1 LTHRLFVLFVLTL
14 SCLYLT
20 AQSESIIIRLG
31 DKDYQSLQD
40 LLIEVESNSPYS
52 FSYNAN
58 AIPLDKPVSLLSE
71 NLSLSEILEN
81 ISLHFSLVCSVDDK
95 SMKILLRPQNA
106 LKLYGLIL
114 DALSGES
121 IMGATIVT
129 NDTYLGSSGENGYFN
144 IVRPTQFNS
153 AELSI
158 YAIGYDPQM
167 IDLGK
172 LEKDEL
178 VIQLIPRQDIEVI
191 IRPGEEFEFSTTNA
205 ISVQALKSHFGTA
218 GNNDLIQAVKFKSG
232 VSPGSEGQ
240 NGYISRGGTPHQN
253 LILVDDMPIYEA
265 SHLGGLS
272 SIFLPDAI
280 KSIELF
286 KSEFPARYGGRV
298 SSVLDVRLKDGN
310 RKEFSRSIA
319 AGLEG
324 MTAHLDGPISRNTS
338 ININGRLSWFTEFAR
353 PVVRN
358 YTDVTDLNLNYRD
371 LYAKITHWLS
381 GTSRISF
388 STYLGE
394 DLVRI
399 LRDKKDD
406 LNTGFRDLNKI
417 EWGNKFASLSWHQ
430 LISDNINL
438 KINAGTSSYDYT
450 SRGSYEVIYEAMNT
464 LEDREFDILS
474 VSELRDK
481 SLKLELDIYTNV
493 KGRFRLGAEFT
504 NHANRPSITEREI
517 FADEDEE
524 ILLVDTLYSAQ
535 FFNVYAENR
544 IDLNSNLELTAG
556 ARWSNYFIN
565 EKHYNYL
572 EPRIKLAYRN
582 SGIQWSI
589 NYTRASQFIH
599 LLSNPGP
606 GLPSELWVPST
617 PRVPPEL
624 SHNISLQLSRPSHTL
639 SFGGA
644 LWFRR
649 FSNLIEYSNST
660 DIIYSIIIDN
670 ELYQVEVDNTN
681 WENRV
686 STGTGRAYG
695 FDLWTAFSIGK
706 FDAKTNYTI
715 GRSERQFENI
725 DAGVYFPSKFDTPHL
740 FSSQLLYNISEN
752 KSLLFNWQY
761 TTGTTY
767 SLLDTEQLTPD
778 GRSVLV
784 PSSRNN
790 FRLPDFHHLDI
801 HYRVYKSLE
810 QGELKIDIGIY
821 NIYNRLN
828 AFYEYLSQ
836 DTEQAAA
843 ELVKISIY
851 PILPQFNLSYSW

>member
-1 LTHRLFVLFVLTL
+1 LINRLFYLIVFILF
-14 SCLYLT
+14 CLDLE
-20 AQSESIIIRLG
+20 AQSESLILRL
-31 DKDYQSLQD
+31 DSKDYLSLQD
-40 LLIEVESNSPYS
+40 LLVEIENKCNYS
-52 FSYNAN
+52 FSFNAN
-58 AIPLDKPVSLLSE
+58 AIPLKEPISLKSE
-71 NLSLSEILEN
+71 ALSLSEILEQ
-81 ISLHFSLVCSVDDK
+81 IKVQFSIVASIDSN
-95 SMKILLRPQNA
+95 SMKILLKPQED
-106 LKLYGLIL
+106 LRLYGLVL

-121 IMGATIVT
+121 IIGATIVA
-129 NDTYLGSSGENGYFN
+129 NETYLGSSGENGYFN
-144 IVRPTQFNS
+144 IIKPSEINS
-153 AELSI
+153 EAIGI
-158 YAIGYDPQM
+158 YALGYVSQF
-167 IDLGK
+167 IDLNK
-172 LEKDEL
+172 IEEDEF
-178 VIQLIPRQDIEVI
+178 IIRLIPRQDIEII
-191 IRPGEEFEFSTTNA
+191 IRPGDEFEFSNTNS
-205 ISVQALKSHFGTA
+205 ISVQELKSHFGTA

-232 VSPGSEGQ
+232 ISPGSEGQ
-240 NGYISRGGTPHQN
+240 NGYISRGGSPHQN

-310 RKEFSRSIA
+310 RKEFSRSIGV
-319 AGLEG
+319 GLEG
-324 MTAHLDGPISRNTS
+324 LTAHLDGPLSKNTS

-353 PVVRN
+353 PIVRN
-358 YTDVTDLNLNYRD
+358 YTDVTDLNLNYKD

-399 LRDKKDD
+399 LRDKKDAMD
-406 LNTGFRDLNKI
+406 TGFRDLNKI
-417 EWGNKFASLSWHQ
+417 EWGNRFASLSWHQ
-430 LISDNINL
+430 LLSDNINL
-438 KINAGTSSYDYT
+438 KVNAGISSYDYT
-450 SRGSYEVIYEAMNT
+450 SRGSYELIYEAMNS
-464 LEDREFDILS
+464 LENREFDILS

-481 SLKLELDIYTNV
+481 SLKLELDIYTNNM
-493 KGRFRLGAEFT
+493 GRFRIGSEFT
-504 NHANRPSITEREI
+504 DHANRPSITEREI

-544 IDLNSNLELTAG
+544 IDLQQNFELTTG
-556 ARWSNYFIN
+556 VRWSNYFMN
-565 EKHYNYL
+565 GKHYNYL
-572 EPRIKLAYRN
+572 EPRVKLGYRN
-582 SGIQWSI
+582 ANSQWSL

-617 PRVPPEL
+617 PQVAPEI
-624 SHNISLQLSRPSHTL
+624 SNNFSLQFSRPSNEF

-644 LWFRR
+644 LWYRDFD
-649 FSNLIEYSNST
+649 NLIEYSNST

-670 ELYQVEVDNTN
+670 DLYQVEVDNTN

-686 STGTGRAYG
+686 STGEGRAYG

-706 FDAKTNYTI
+706 FNAKTNYTI
-715 GRSERQFENI
+715 SRSERQFESI
-725 DAGVYFPSKFDTPHL
+725 DGGISFPSKYDTPHM
-740 FSSQLLYNISEN
+740 FSSQVLYNISKN
-752 KSLLFNWQY
+752 KSILLNWQY
-761 TTGTTY
+761 TTGTAY
-767 SLLDTEQLTPD
+767 SLLDTEQLAPNGT
-778 GRSVLV
+778 SVLV

-801 HYRVYKSLE
+801 HYRIYKNLE
-810 QGELKIDIGIY
+810 SGELKIDIGIY

-836 DTEQAAA
+836 DREQSAA

-851 PILPQFNLSYSW
+851 PVLPQFNLSYSW